1 MEAPGYVAWA
11 GTIPPDGAIA
21 AERELYA
28 SIVEVKTVDHRQSS
42 VRIGIESFR
51 VVNVAEG
58 LCRTRVGIHFI
69 EKAELG
75 SHENFPVRPHTY
87 VDEEEPRARIRK
99 KERLLASASGY
110 PDQLGEAEGGSGYDE
125 DIAVAS
131 NG

>member
-28 SIVEVKTVDHRQSS
+28 SIVEVKIVDHRQSS
-42 VRIGIESFR
+42 VRIGIESPR

-69 EKAELG
+69 EYAERG
-75 SHENFPVRPHTY
+75 SHENFPVSPQELSRALLNFAERGGATLWLRSLRPLGVST
-87 VDEEEPRARIRK
+87 
-99 KERLLASASGY
+99 ERPPLGGYRHSG
-110 PDQLGEAEGGSGYDE
+110 PPPQDRS
-125 DIAVAS
+125 
-131 NG
+131 